1 MIELAKKEKEEV
13 LSISQEFIR
22 IHGEIM
28 TIEETI
34 KKMEIRS
41 SELIQELE
49 ECRRKEKYFSDS
61 LSEKYGEGQLDPMGL
76 KWKKEEVIYETIK

>member
-1 MIELAKKEKEEV
+1 MTELTKKEKEDV

-28 TIEETI
+28 TVEETI

-49 ECRRKEKYFSDS
+49 ECREREKYFSDS
-61 LSEKYGEGQLDPMGL
+61 LAEKYGEGQLDPMGL
-76 KWKKEEVIYETIK
+76 KWKKEVIYEIIK

>member
-22 IHGEIM
+22 IRGEIM

-76 KWKKEEVIYETIK
+76 KWKKEEAVYEVIK

>member
-34 KKMEIRS
+34 KIRS

-76 KWKKEEVIYETIK
+76 KWKKEESVYEAIK

>member
-76 KWKKEEVIYETIK
+76 KWKNEEAVYEVIK

>member
-1 MIELAKKEKEEV
+1 MTELTKKEKEEV
-13 LSISQEFIR
+13 LNISQEFIR

-28 TIEETI
+28 TVEETI

-49 ECRRKEKYFSDS
+49 ECRAREKSFSEN
-61 LSEKYGEGQLDPMGL
+61 LSEKYGEGKLDPMGL
-76 KWKKEEVIYETIK
+76 KWKKEEFIYETIK

>member
-1 MIELAKKEKEEV
+1 MTELTKKEKEDV

-28 TIEETI
+28 TVEETI

-49 ECRRKEKYFSDS
+49 ECSEREKYFSDS

-76 KWKKEEVIYETIK
+76 KWKKEVIYEIIK

>member
-1 MIELAKKEKEEV
+1 MTELTKKEKEEV
-13 LSISQEFIR
+13 LNISQEFIR

-28 TIEETI
+28 TVEETI

-49 ECRRKEKYFSDS
+49 ECRIREKSFSEN

-76 KWKKEEVIYETIK
+76 KWKKEEVVYETIK

>member
-28 TIEETI
+28 TIQETI

-76 KWKKEEVIYETIK
+76 KWKKKESVYEAIK

>member
-1 MIELAKKEKEEV
+1 MTDLTKKEKEEV

-28 TIEETI
+28 TVEETI

-49 ECRRKEKYFSDS
+49 ECRRREKYFSDS
-61 LSEKYGEGQLDPMGL
+61 LSEKYGEGQLDSMGL
-76 KWKKEEVIYETIK
+76 KWKKEEAVYEVIK

>member
-1 MIELAKKEKEEV
+1 MTELTKKEKEDV

-28 TIEETI
+28 TVEETI

-49 ECRRKEKYFSDS
+49 ECREREKHFSDS
-61 LSEKYGEGQLDPMGL
+61 LSEKYGEGKLDPMGL
-76 KWKKEEVIYETIK
+76 KWKKEVVYEIIK

>member
-1 MIELAKKEKEEV
+1 MIDLTKKEKEDV
-13 LSISQEFIR
+13 LSISQDFIR

-28 TIEETI
+28 TVEETI

-49 ECRRKEKYFSDS
+49 ECRRREKSFSLN
-61 LSEKYGEGQLDPMGL
+61 LSEKYGQGELDPMGL
-76 KWKKEEVIYETIK
+76 KWKKKEAIYETIK

>member
-1 MIELAKKEKEEV
+1 MTELTKREKEEV
-13 LSISQEFIR
+13 LNISQEFIR

-28 TIEETI
+28 TVEETI

-49 ECRRKEKYFSDS
+49 ECRRREKHFSDS
-61 LSEKYGEGQLDPMGL
+61 LSGKYGEGQLDPMGL
-76 KWKKEEVIYETIK
+76 KWKKENVVYETIK

>member
-1 MIELAKKEKEEV
+1 MTELAKKEKEEV
-13 LSISQEFIR
+13 LNISQEFVR

-28 TIEETI
+28 TVEETI

-49 ECRRKEKYFSDS
+49 ECRAREKRFSGK
-61 LSEKYGEGQLDPMGL
+61 LSEKYGEGKLDPMGL
-76 KWKKEEVIYETIK
+76 KWKKEEVVYETIK

>member
-1 MIELAKKEKEEV
+1 MTELTKREKEEV
-13 LSISQEFIR
+13 LNISQEFIR

-28 TIEETI
+28 TVEETI

-49 ECRRKEKYFSDS
+49 ECRRREKHFSDS
-61 LSEKYGEGQLDPMGL
+61 LSVKYGEGQLDPMGL
-76 KWKKEEVIYETIK
+76 KWKKEDAVYETIK

>member
-1 MIELAKKEKEEV
+1 MTDLDKKEKEEV

-28 TIEETI
+28 TVEETI

-49 ECRRKEKYFSDS
+49 ECRRREKYFSDS
-61 LSEKYGEGQLDPMGL
+61 LSEKYGEGQLDSMGL
-76 KWKKEEVIYETIK
+76 KWKKEEAVYEVIK

>member
-28 TIEETI
+28 TVEETI

-49 ECRRKEKYFSDS
+49 ECRIREKHFSDS
-61 LSEKYGEGQLDPMGL
+61 LSKKYGEGQLDSMGL
-76 KWKKEEVIYETIK
+76 KWKKEEAVYEVIK

>member
-1 MIELAKKEKEEV
+1 MTELAKKEKEEV
-13 LSISQEFIR
+13 LNISQEFVR

-28 TIEETI
+28 TVEETI

-49 ECRRKEKYFSDS
+49 ECRAREKRFSEK
-61 LSEKYGEGQLDPMGL
+61 LSEKYGVGKLDPMGL
-76 KWKKEEVIYETIK
+76 KWKKEEVVYETIK